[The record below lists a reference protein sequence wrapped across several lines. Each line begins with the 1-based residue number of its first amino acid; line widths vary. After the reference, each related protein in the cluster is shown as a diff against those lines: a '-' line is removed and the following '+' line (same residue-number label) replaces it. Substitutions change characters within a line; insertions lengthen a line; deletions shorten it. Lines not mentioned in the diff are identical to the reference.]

1 MFFEG
6 CGNPF
11 CSKFKD
17 NRFLGK
23 KLKISAVYI
32 GGSQEKH
39 LKF

>member
-1 MFFEG
+1 MFSGG
-6 CGNPF
+6 CGKPF

-32 GGSQEKH
+32 GSSQEKH
-39 LKF
+39 LEF

>member
-1 MFFEG
+1 MFSGG

-32 GGSQEKH
+32 
-39 LKF
+39 